1 MYFQNVFRFFQRA
14 LIVSGQGT
22 TKHFSR
28 GGAFINQFPSH
39 LPGGCR
45 KQRTWKQSHALLDA
59 IYVETSRT
67 YYILDIMYTIFFKLK
82 NHSFRKINQLIKSLL
97 KSASRWIKTDISW
110 IRGDTD
116 KKFVICTIT
125 INKNMLK
132 LSWWK

>member
-1 MYFQNVFRFFQRA
+1 MYFFKILFCFFQRA

-67 YYILDIMYTIFFKLK
+67 YYILDIIAWNELAFYDCDTMFRYSSYWKISHGRAIELK
-82 NHSFRKINQLIKSLL
+82 ILPHAYFSYLIE
-97 KSASRWIKTDISW
+97 D
-110 IRGDTD
+110 
-116 KKFVICTIT
+116 
-125 INKNMLK
+125 
-132 LSWWK
+132 

>member
-1 MYFQNVFRFFQRA
+1 MYIYILFCFFQRA

-67 YYILDIMYTIFFKLK
+67 YYILDIIAWNELAFYDCDTMFRYSFFRMYILTGLWNWRIILPHANFSC
-82 NHSFRKINQLIKSLL
+82 HIRESF
-97 KSASRWIKTDISW
+97 
-110 IRGDTD
+110 
-116 KKFVICTIT
+116 FVI
-125 INKNMLK
+125 
-132 LSWWK
+132 